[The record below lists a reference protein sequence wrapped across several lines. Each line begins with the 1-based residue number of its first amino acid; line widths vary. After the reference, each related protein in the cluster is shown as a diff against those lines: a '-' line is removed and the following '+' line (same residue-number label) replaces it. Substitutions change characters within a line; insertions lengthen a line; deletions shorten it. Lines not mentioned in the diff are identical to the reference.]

1 MAASPGDNK
10 MDIAIDIL
18 LDTLMDVARLIPFL
32 FATYLFLEWME
43 HQTGNKMEHFL
54 EHHRKAAPLAGA
66 LFGIVPECGF
76 STAASSLYT
85 TGVISAGTLIA
96 VYLSTSDEM
105 LPILISAR
113 AGFDVIGPIL
123 AVKVVT
129 ALIAG
134 YIADFFF
141 RHTVT
146 DIDSFCE
153 REHCDCEHESIW
165 KAALEHTLKITI
177 WLFVI
182 TLLMNTLM
190 TLIGTDTLRA
200 FVTSH
205 PTSAVLSSTLIGMI
219 PSCASSVLLSTLY
232 LEQVISFPAVC
243 AGLLAN
249 AGVGMMVLFRVN
261 PNMKNN
267 LKIVSYTWAA
277 SFLAGIILE
286 LFF

>member
-1 MAASPGDNK
+1 MELLK
-10 MDIAIDIL
+10 EIL
-18 LDTLMDVARLIPFL
+18 LDTLIDVARLIPFL
-32 FATYLFLEWME
+32 FLTYLFLEWME
-43 HQTGNKMEHFL
+43 HQTGNQMEHFL

-105 LPILISAR
+105 LPILISAQ
-113 AGFDVIGPIL
+113 AGMDKIAPIL
-123 AVKVVT
+123 LVKVIV

-134 YIADFFF
+134 YTADFFSK
-141 RHTVT
+141 HEMTH
-146 DIDSFCE
+146 IDTFCE
-153 REHCDCEHESIW
+153 QEHCDCEHESIW
-165 KAALEHTLKITI
+165 KAALEHTLKIAV
-177 WLFVI
+177 WLLVI
-182 TLLMNTLM
+182 TFLMNSFM
-190 TLIGTDTLRA
+190 EIIGTDTLSA
-200 FVTSH
+200 FVTAH
-205 PTSAVLSSTLIGMI
+205 PTSAVLTSTLIGMI

-232 LEQVISFPAVC
+232 LNNVIGIPAVC

-267 LKIVSYTWAA
+267 LKIIGYTWASA
-277 SFLAGIILE
+277 FIAGLILE
-286 LFF
+286 IFF

>member
-1 MAASPGDNK
+1 
-10 MDIAIDIL
+10 MDTVIDIL

-32 FATYLFLEWME
+32 FVTYLFLEWME

-66 LFGIVPECGF
+66 IFGIVPECGF

-105 LPILISAR
+105 LPILISSR
-113 AGFDVIGPIL
+113 AGFDVIAPIL
-123 AVKVVT
+123 AVKVVV

-134 YIADFFF
+134 YLADAFS
-141 RHTVT
+141 RHDAT

-165 KAALEHTLKITI
+165 RSAFEHTLKITI
-177 WLFVI
+177 WLLVI
-182 TLLMNTLM
+182 TLIMNTLM
-190 TLIGTDTLRA
+190 TLIGTETLRA
-200 FVTSH
+200 FVTAH
-205 PTSAVLSSTLIGMI
+205 PTSAVLTSTLIGMI

-261 PNMKNN
+261 PSMKNN
-267 LKIVSYTWAA
+267 LKIIGYTWASA
-277 SFLAGIILE
+277 FIAGIILE
-286 LFF
+286 IFC